1 MSSEVKWLYPGADME
16 NQQEE
21 PVTSQPDPASTS
33 PSTDSSLPSPAEEL
47 PDLPDLSAAAAAA
60 SNYVGSLWAWGAGK
74 EAKEVKEDKEVEEKV
89 EAKSAM
95 SGGFGMMSAA
105 FGKMPGF
112 GKATEKEDGG
122 EKEEEDGEKK
132 EGEGEKKP
140 ESKTSYLA
148 SSFGAGLSSIKSSL
162 TMENLYA
169 ATGATTATMQ
179 EEMEGVAVV
188 VGENMEDVEGEEKEA
203 EGAEDWG
210 MSFSQAFSKVGKM
223 TSDYTKVLQD
233 TVAKA
238 PLLSDFNQEQTE
250 FIRSKG
256 GKEQESA
263 PWTGYEGEEELRTT
277 ILALSEDR
285 RNFLRAP
292 PQGVEFDFEY
302 SAVAAHAVV
311 LLGEDPR
318 LGQMRYDLVP
328 KSVSEDDFWRN
339 YFYRVGLA
347 KQSFELRE
355 DSLTTGAPTTPSLP
369 RPVEEEQE
377 HLAAGEQEEE
387 FLSEQQQASSRDL
400 AEADAAMKKLGLTKN
415 DAEWEAELE
424 GELNEYEMVGGEEG
438 EELSEAQ
445 IQALLEAEQ

>member
-1 MSSEVKWLYPGADME
+1 MSSEVKWLYPGAEME
-16 NQQEE
+16 DQKEE

-33 PSTDSSLPSPAEEL
+33 PSTDPSLPSPAQEL
-47 PDLPDLSAAAAAA
+47 PDLPDLSAAATAA
-60 SNYVGSLWAWGAGK
+60 SNYVGSLWGWGAKK
-74 EAKEVKEDKEVEEKV
+74 EANEAKEKV
-89 EAKSAM
+89 EARSAM

-112 GKATEKEDGG
+112 SKAAEKT
-122 EKEEEDGEKK
+122 EEEGEKK
-132 EGEGEKKP
+132 EEEEGEEKKQ
-140 ESKTSYLA
+140 ETKTTSYLA
-148 SSFGAGLSSIKSSL
+148 SSLGAGLSSLKSSL

-179 EEMEGVAVV
+179 EEMEGVAV
-188 VGENMEDVEGEEKEA
+188 GEAREGVEGEEKEK

-238 PLLSDFNQEQTE
+238 PLLADFNQEQDE

-347 KQSFELRE
+347 KQSFALRE
-355 DSLTTGAPTTPSLP
+355 DSLPTGATTTPSLP

-377 HLAAGEQEEE
+377 HLATGEQEEE

-445 IQALLEAEQ
+445 IQALLEAEH

>member
-1 MSSEVKWLYPGADME
+1 VKVVHGMSSEVKWLYPGAYME

-60 SNYVGSLWAWGAGK
+60 SNYVGSLWAWGARK
-74 EAKEVKEDKEVEEKV
+74 EAKEVKEDKDVEEKV

-112 GKATEKEDGG
+112 GKATEKE
-122 EKEEEDGEKK
+122 
-132 EGEGEKKP
+132 GEKKP
-140 ESKTSYLA
+140 ETKTSYLA

-188 VGENMEDVEGEEKEA
+188 VGENMEEVEGEEKV

-328 KSVSEDDFWRN
+328 KSVTEDDFWRN

-355 DSLTTGAPTTPSLP
+355 DSLATGAPTTPSLP